1 MANDFN
7 ANDIFEIAKQ
17 IEINGAKFYR
27 EAANRVEEDKHKQ
40 FLLGLAEME
49 DNHEKIFAG
58 MQADLSAGEAVQT
71 TFDPEDE
78 NALYL
83 KALADTRVFFE
94 KDQPETS
101 MRGILTCAIAAEK
114 DSIAFY
120 LGMKELVSQSLGRSK
135 VDDIIK
141 EEMSH
146 IKLLAGT
153 LMEFKDA

>member
-1 MANDFN
+1 MGNEFN

-27 EAANRVEEDKHKQ
+27 TAANRVDEDIHKQ

-49 DNHEKIFAG
+49 DTHEQTFAD
-58 MQADLSAGEAVQT
+58 MQKNLSTAEKAESV
-71 TFDPEDE
+71 FDPEDQ

-94 KDQPETS
+94 MDQPEES
-101 MRGILTCAIAAEK
+101 MKGILKAAISAEK

-120 LGMKELVSQSLGRSK
+120 LGMKELVSEKLGKSK

-146 IKLLAGT
+146 IQLLAAK
-153 LMEFKDA
+153 LVEF

>member
-7 ANDIFEIAKQ
+7 AKDIFEIAKQ
-17 IEINGAKFYR
+17 IEINGAQFYR
-27 EAANRVEEDKHKQ
+27 EAANRVDEDKHKQ
-40 FLLGLAEME
+40 FLVGLAEME
-49 DNHEKIFAG
+49 DSHEKIFAD
-58 MQADLSAGEAVQT
+58 MQADLSTGEAAQT

-101 MRGILTCAIAAEK
+101 MKGILTAAIAAEK

-120 LGMKELVSQSLGRSK
+120 LGMKELVSEKQGRSK

-153 LMEFKDA
+153 LIGFKDA

>member
-1 MANDFN
+1 MGNEFN
-7 ANDIFEIAKQ
+7 ADDIFEIAKQ

-27 EAANRVEEDKHKQ
+27 EAANRVDEDAHKQ

-49 DNHEKIFAG
+49 DDHEQTFAS
-58 MQADLSAGEAVQT
+58 MQKELGASESTAI
-71 TFDPEDE
+71 TFDPNDE

-83 KALADTRVFFE
+83 KALADTRVFFQ
-94 KDQPETS
+94 KDQPEST
-101 MRGILTCAIAAEK
+101 MKGILTSAIAAEK

-120 LGMKELVSQSLGRSK
+120 LGMKELVPERAGRSK

-146 IKLLAGT
+146 IKMLAGK
-153 LMEFKDA
+153 LMEFK